1 MPFKEEDPLI
11 SLLADIVTNIS
22 HILIVTNSAI
32 NIVVYTL
39 KVKVLIENSIIGKPF
54 RISSSDRFCC
64 LFSVVDSLTSY
75 QVDITNVLKNT
86 VPPRHA

>member
-1 MPFKEEDPLI
+1 MPFKEDPVINLV
-11 SLLADIVTNIS
+11 AEIVTNIS

-39 KVKVLIENSIIGKPF
+39 KVKILKENSIIGKPF

-64 LFSVVDSLTSY
+64 LFFVVASLTSY

>member
-1 MPFKEEDPLI
+1 MPFKEDPHTNLV
-11 SLLADIVTNIS
+11 ADIVTNIS

-39 KVKVLIENSIIGKPF
+39 KVKVLKENSIIGKPF

-64 LFSVVDSLTSY
+64 LFSVADSLTSY
-75 QVDITNVLKNT
+75 QVVIINVLKKT
-86 VPPRHA
+86 VPPRRA